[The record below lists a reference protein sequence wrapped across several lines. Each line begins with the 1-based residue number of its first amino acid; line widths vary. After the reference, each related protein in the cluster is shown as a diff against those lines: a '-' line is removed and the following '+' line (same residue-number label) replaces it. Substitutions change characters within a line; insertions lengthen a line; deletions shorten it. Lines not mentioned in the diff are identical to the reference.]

1 MQVLKFGG
9 TSVARPEKIVEI
21 VRTSLERDRTI
32 LVCSAI
38 SGCTDALI
46 GLGHLAAA
54 RNETYLRES
63 EALYHRHLN
72 LMESLLPA
80 ERQAAV
86 RETIDGLF
94 ASLQGILHG
103 VFLLGELSPASLD
116 AIQSYGELFSTK
128 ILAAK
133 FTALGIPCRWLDARD
148 LIKTSGGVVDTARTY
163 AAVAAAVDSQPHTS
177 LFIVPGF
184 IASDEQGRVTTLG
197 RGGSD
202 YTASLFAVGVHARLV
217 EIWTDVP
224 GIMTAN
230 PRTVPSA
237 RTIRNISYRAAQELS
252 HFGAKV
258 IFPPTIQPVINEG
271 IPIYVKD
278 TFDPEDPGTLVEK
291 NPPRH
296 EEGLLGIANSDK
308 IALISLEG
316 SGMVGIPGFSS
327 RLFDALTR
335 GGINIILI
343 TQASSVHTM
352 CIAIAEADAKVAKRA
367 ADACF
372 AYEISLGK
380 LQPLKVETGYSIV
393 CLVGDDILGHS
404 GATGRMLAA
413 LGARGIPVRATAQ
426 GSSERNIS
434 VIVASDKSDEA
445 IRAIHGE
452 FFDRSPLATVN
463 LFIAGYGKVGQALVK
478 MIADNHDVIAARTGK
493 DLQLCGLANSRR
505 YLLNTAG
512 VNPAGLDKGH
522 PGSFFDALAD
532 LSLANSV
539 FVDCTA
545 SEETGLRYPQLMK
558 AGYSIVA
565 CNKVPF
571 AGSYGQ
577 FAALKEA
584 AARAHV
590 GLRHETTVGAALPIL
605 AALDRMVVSGDT
617 LVSVEAVLSG
627 TLNYLCDRYEGRDFA
642 ALVEEAR
649 QKGYTEPD
657 PSIDLSGR
665 DVLRKTLIMA
675 RVAGIPLEEADVALA
690 PFPGEA
696 EMSAAYAAASA
707 KGLRLRYVAS
717 LCQAEDAASDKTSSA
732 IPGESSVSICEGL
745 NSPVLSSGSVP
756 SGRAIRLS
764 SGSVPSGQA
773 IRLSSG
779 SVPSG
784 QAVRWQASV
793 GLQAVGPD
801 SPLYALPG
809 TDNCAVITTADYPS
823 PLVIRGA
830 GAGPRQTAA
839 GLLQDILLAS

>member
-9 TSVARPEKIVEI
+9 TSVASPDKIIDI
-21 VRTSLERDRTI
+21 VRASLERDRTI
-32 LVCSAI
+32 LVCSAV
-38 SGCTDALI
+38 SGCTDTLI
-46 GLGHLAAA
+46 RLGRLAAA
-54 RNETYLRES
+54 RDERYLQELD
-63 EALYHRHLN
+63 ALYQKHER
-72 LMESLLPA
+72 LMEGLLPA
-80 ERQAAV
+80 DRLPEIRATV
-86 RETIDGLF
+86 DGLF
-94 ASLQGILHG
+94 DSLKGILHG

-116 AIQSYGELFSTK
+116 AVESYGELFSTK

-133 FTALGIPCRWLDARD
+133 FTSLGIPCRWLDARE
-148 LIKTSGGVVDTARTY
+148 IVRTSGGAVDTVRTY
-163 AAVAAAVDSQPHTS
+163 AAVAAAVDAHPHTS

-202 YTASLFAVGVHARLV
+202 YTASLFAVGVGARLV

-224 GIMTAN
+224 GIMTSN
-230 PRTVPSA
+230 PKMVPTA

-278 TFDPEDPGTLVEK
+278 TFDPANPGTLVEK

-335 GGINIILI
+335 AGINIILI

-352 CIAIAEADAKVAKRA
+352 CIAIAEADAPAAKQA
-367 ADACF
+367 ADGCF

-380 LQPLKVETGYSIV
+380 LQPLKVETGFSIV

-434 VIVASDKSDEA
+434 VIVASDKADEA
-445 IRAIHGE
+445 IRAVHNE
-452 FFDRSPLATVN
+452 FFDRSPLETVN
-463 LFIAGYGKVGQALVK
+463 LFIAGYGTIGKALVK
-478 MIADNHDVIAARTGK
+478 MIRENAATLSARTGRE
-493 DLQLCGLANSRR
+493 LRLCGLANSRHF
-505 YLLNTAG
+505 LLDTAG
-512 VNPAGLDKGH
+512 VDPDTLEQGST
-522 PGSFFDALAD
+522 GSFFDALAD
-532 LSLANSV
+532 LSLARSV

-545 SEETGLRYPQLMK
+545 SEETGLRYPQLFK
-558 AGYSIVA
+558 AGYSVVS
-565 CNKVPF
+565 CNKIPF
-571 AGSYGQ
+571 AGSYAQ
-577 FAALKEA
+577 FSTLKEG
-584 AARAHV
+584 AARGHV

-605 AALDRMVVSGDT
+605 AALDRMAVSGDR

-627 TLNYLCDRYEGRDFA
+627 TLNYLCDRYEGYDFA

-657 PSIDLSGR
+657 PAADLSGR
-665 DVLRKTLIMA
+665 DVLRKTLILA
-675 RVAGIPLEEADVALA
+675 RVAGLPLEEKDVDIQ
-690 PFPGEA
+690 PFPKEKDL
-696 EMSAAYAAASA
+696 EAAYAEASA
-707 KGLRLRYVAS
+707 SGRKLRYVAR
-717 LCQAEDAASDKTSSA
+717 LT
-732 IPGESSVSICEGL
+732 GEGK
-745 NSPVLSSGSVP
+745 
-756 SGRAIRLS
+756 AT
-764 SGSVPSGQA
+764 
-773 IRLSSG
+773 
-779 SVPSG
+779 
-784 QAVRWQASV
+784 V
-793 GLQAVGPD
+793 GLQAVGSD
-801 SPLYALPG
+801 SPLYALTG
-809 TDNCAVITTADYPS
+809 TDNCAVITTSDYPS

-839 GLLQDILLAS
+839 GVLQDILSL

>member
-9 TSVARPEKIVEI
+9 TSVAQPHRIVEI
-21 VRTSLERDRTI
+21 VRASLERDRTI

-38 SGCTDALI
+38 SGCTDTLI
-46 GLGHLAAA
+46 RLGHLAAA
-54 RNETYLRES
+54 RDEGYRQEVD
-63 EALYHRHLN
+63 ALYARHLQ
-72 LMESLLPA
+72 LTEQLLPA
-80 ERQAAV
+80 DRQDAV
-86 RETIDGLF
+86 RQVLDGLF
-94 ASLQGILHG
+94 DSLRGILHG
-103 VFLLGELSPASLD
+103 VFLLGELSPTSLD
-116 AIQSYGELFSTK
+116 AVQSYGELFSTK

-133 FTALGIPCRWLDARD
+133 FTSLGIPCLWLDSRD
-148 LIKTSGGVVDTARTY
+148 IVRTSSGVVDTAATY
-163 AAVAAAVDSQPHTS
+163 ANVAAAVDAYPHTS

-184 IASDEQGRVTTLG
+184 IASDIQGRVTTLG

-202 YTASLFAVGVHARLV
+202 YTASLFAVGVNARLV

-230 PRTVPSA
+230 PKTVPSA

-278 TFDPEDPGTLVEK
+278 TFKPDDPGTLVEK
-291 NPPRH
+291 NPPRRD
-296 EEGLLGIANSDK
+296 EALLGIANSDK

-335 GGINIILI
+335 AGINIILI

-352 CIAIAEADAKVAKRA
+352 CIAIAEADAPAAKRA
-367 ADACF
+367 ADTCF

-380 LQPLKVETGYSIV
+380 LQPLKVEKGYSIV

-434 VIVASDKSDEA
+434 VIVASDLADEA

-452 FFDRSPLATVN
+452 FFDRSPLQRVN
-463 LFIAGYGKVGQALVK
+463 LFIAGYGTVGRALVK
-478 MIADNHDVIAARTGK
+478 MIGENHDAIAARTGK
-493 DLQLCGLANSRR
+493 DLRICGLANSRR
-505 YLLNTAG
+505 YLIDTAG
-512 VNPAGLDKGH
+512 VDPEALPEGVT
-522 PGSFFDALAD
+522 GSFFNALAD
-532 LSLANSV
+532 LSLAGSV

-565 CNKVPF
+565 CNKIPF
-571 AGSYGQ
+571 AGSFEQYSALV
-577 FAALKEA
+577 AAS
-584 AARAHV
+584 AREHA
-590 GLRHETTVGAALPIL
+590 GLRYETTVGAALPIL
-605 AALDRMVVSGDT
+605 ATLERMAVSGDT

-627 TLNYLCDRYEGRDFA
+627 TLGYLCDRYEGHDFA
-642 ALVEEAR
+642 ALVEDAR

-657 PSIDLSGR
+657 PAADLSGR

-675 RVAGIPLEEADVALA
+675 RVAGIPLEEREVRIT
-690 PFPGEA
+690 PFPGEETLA
-696 EMSAAYAAASA
+696 AAYADAVAA
-707 KGLRLRYVAS
+707 GRRLRYVAS
-717 LCQAEDAASDKTSSA
+717 LRRADTS
-732 IPGESSVSICEGL
+732 EG
-745 NSPVLSSGSVP
+745 P
-756 SGRAIRLS
+756 
-764 SGSVPSGQA
+764 
-773 IRLSSG
+773 
-779 SVPSG
+779 
-784 QAVRWQASV
+784 VRWSATV
-793 GLQAVGPD
+793 GLQSVGPD
-801 SPLYALPG
+801 SPLFTLTG

-839 GLLQDILLAS
+839 GLLQDILSTF

>member
-9 TSVARPEKIVEI
+9 TSVASPERIIDI
-21 VRTSLERDRTI
+21 VRTSLGRDRTI

-38 SGCTDALI
+38 SGCTDTLI
-46 GLGHLAAA
+46 RLGRLASARDESYLAGLEG
-54 RNETYLRES
+54 
-63 EALYHRHLN
+63 LYDRHRQM
-72 LMESLLPA
+72 MEGLLSADRIPEVRA
-80 ERQAAV
+80 E
-86 RETIDGLF
+86 IDGLF
-94 ASLQGILHG
+94 DSLRGILHG

-116 AIQSYGELFSTK
+116 AVQSYGELFSTK
-128 ILAAK
+128 ILTAK
-133 FTALGIPCRWLDARD
+133 FTALGIPCRWLDSRELVKTRD
-148 LIKTSGGVVDTARTY
+148 GVVDTALTY
-163 AAVAAAVDSQPHTS
+163 VNVAAAVDSQPHTS

-184 IASDEQGRVTTLG
+184 IASDVQGRVSTLG

-202 YTASLFAVGVHARLV
+202 YTASLVAVAVSARLV

-224 GIMTAN
+224 GIMTSN
-230 PRTVPSA
+230 PKTVPTA

-278 TFDPEDPGTLVEK
+278 TFDPDDPGTLVEK
-291 NPPRH
+291 NPPRR
-296 EEGLLGIANSDK
+296 EEALLGIANSDK

-335 GGINIILI
+335 AGINIILI

-352 CIAIAEADAKVAKRA
+352 CIAIAEADAPAAKRA
-367 ADACF
+367 ADTCF

-380 LQPLKVETGYSIV
+380 LQPLKVETGFSIV

-434 VIVASDKSDEA
+434 VIVASDKADEA

-452 FFDRSPLATVN
+452 FFDRSPLQTVN
-463 LFIAGYGKVGQALVK
+463 LFVAGYGTVGKALIR
-478 MIADNHDVIAARTGK
+478 MIRENHDVIARRTGK
-493 DLQLCGLANSRR
+493 DLRICGLANSRR
-505 YLLNTAG
+505 YLIDMEG
-512 VNPAGLDKGH
+512 VAPDQLPEGVA
-522 PGSFFDALAD
+522 GSFFDALAD
-532 LSLANSV
+532 LSPADSIV
-539 FVDCTA
+539 VDCTA
-545 SEETGLRYPQLMK
+545 SEEPGLRYPQLFK
-558 AGYSIVA
+558 AGFSVVA
-565 CNKVPF
+565 CNKIPF
-571 AGSYGQ
+571 SGNYENY
-577 FAALKEA
+577 AALTAA
-584 AARAHV
+584 AARAHI
-590 GLRHETTVGAALPIL
+590 GLRYETTVGAALPIL
-605 AALDRMVVSGDT
+605 AALDRLAESGDT
-617 LVSVEAVLSG
+617 LHCVEAVLSG
-627 TLNYLCDRYEGRDFA
+627 TLNYLCDRYEGHDFA

-657 PSIDLSGR
+657 PAIDLSGR

-675 RVAGIPLEEADVALA
+675 RVAGIPLEESDVHLE
-690 PFPGEA
+690 PFPAEA
-696 EMSAAYAAASA
+696 ELATSYAAALA
-707 KGLRLRYVAS
+707 AGQRLRYVAS
-717 LCQAEDAASDKTSSA
+717 LRCGASDAT
-732 IPGESSVSICEGL
+732 PSVT
-745 NSPVLSSGSVP
+745 
-756 SGRAIRLS
+756 
-764 SGSVPSGQA
+764 
-773 IRLSSG
+773 
-779 SVPSG
+779 
-784 QAVRWQASV
+784 V

-801 SPLYALPG
+801 SPLYSLTG

-839 GLLQDILLAS
+839 GVLQDILSI

>member
-9 TSVARPEKIVEI
+9 TSVAHPDKIVDI
-21 VRTSLERDRTI
+21 VRAALERDRTI

-38 SGCTDALI
+38 SGCTDTLI
-46 GLGHLAAA
+46 RLGGLAAA
-54 RNETYLRES
+54 REESYLTEL
-63 EALYHRHLN
+63 EALYQRHAV
-72 LMESLLPA
+72 LMEGLLPA
-80 ERQAAV
+80 DRLPAV
-86 RETIDGLF
+86 RETVDALF
-94 ASLQGILHG
+94 DSLKGILHG
-103 VFLLGELSPASLD
+103 VFLLGELSPTSLD
-116 AIQSYGELFSTK
+116 AVQSYGELFSTK
-128 ILAAK
+128 ILSAK
-133 FTALGIPCRWLDARD
+133 FTSLGIPCRWLDARD
-148 LIKTSGGVVDTARTY
+148 LVKTCDGVVDTALTY
-163 AAVAAAVDSQPHTS
+163 ALVAAAINSQPHTS

-184 IASDEQGRVTTLG
+184 IASDRQGRVSTLG

-202 YTASLFAVGVHARLV
+202 YTASLFAVAVNARLV

-230 PRTVPSA
+230 PKTVPTARTV
-237 RTIRNISYRAAQELS
+237 RNISYRAAQELS

-278 TFDPEDPGTLVEK
+278 TFDPGNPGTLVEK

-296 EEGLLGIANSDK
+296 EGALLGIANSDK

-335 GGINIILI
+335 AGINIILI

-352 CIAIAEADAKVAKRA
+352 CIAIAEHDAPAAKQA
-367 ADACF
+367 ADSCF

-434 VIVASDKSDEA
+434 VIVASDKADEA

-452 FFDRSPLATVN
+452 CFDRSPLQTVP
-463 LFIAGYGKVGQALVK
+463 LFIAGYGTVGKALVK
-478 MIADNHDVIAARTGK
+478 MIGENHDAIARRTGK
-493 DLQLCGLANSRR
+493 DLRICGLANSRR
-505 YLLNTAG
+505 YLIDTEG
-512 VNPAGLDKGH
+512 VDPASLGDGCT
-522 PGSFFDALAD
+522 GSFFEALAD
-532 LSLANSV
+532 LSLEGAI

-545 SEETGLRYPQLMK
+545 SEETGLRYPQLFK
-558 AGYSIVA
+558 AGYSVVA
-565 CNKVPF
+565 CNKIPF
-571 AGSYGQ
+571 SGSYESY
-577 FAALKEA
+577 AALKAA
-584 AARAHV
+584 AAREHA

-605 AALDRMVVSGDT
+605 ATLERMAVSGDT

-627 TLNYLCDRYEGRDFA
+627 TLNYLCDNYLGHDFA
-642 ALVEEAR
+642 ALVEDAR

-657 PSIDLSGR
+657 PAVDLSGR
-665 DVLRKTLIMA
+665 DVLRKTLILA
-675 RVAGIPLEEADVALA
+675 RVAGFPLEETEVQLE
-690 PFPGEA
+690 PFPA
-696 EMSAAYAAASA
+696 EEQLATAFADATAD
-707 KGLRLRYVAS
+707 GRRLRYVAR
-717 LCQAEDAASDKTSSA
+717 LDAEGHA
-732 IPGESSVSICEGL
+732 
-745 NSPVLSSGSVP
+745 
-756 SGRAIRLS
+756 R
-764 SGSVPSGQA
+764 
-773 IRLSSG
+773 
-779 SVPSG
+779 
-784 QAVRWQASV
+784 V

-801 SPLYALPG
+801 SPLFTLTG
-809 TDNCAVITTADYPS
+809 TDNCAVITSTDYPS
-823 PLVIRGA
+823 PQVIRGA

-839 GLLQDILLAS
+839 GLLSDILSTV

>member
-9 TSVARPEKIVEI
+9 SSVASPQRIIEI
-21 VRTSLERDRTI
+21 VRTSIERDRTI
-32 LVCSAI
+32 LVCSAV

-46 GLGHLAAA
+46 RLGHLASE
-54 RNETYLRES
+54 RDESYLTELDR
-63 EALYHRHLN
+63 LYGRHLE
-72 LMESLLPA
+72 MIEQLLPA
-80 ERQAAV
+80 DRKAAV

-94 ASLQGILHG
+94 DSLRGILHG
-103 VFLLGELSPASLD
+103 VFLLGELSPTSLD
-116 AIQSYGELFSTK
+116 AVQSYGELFSTK

-133 FTALGIPCRWLDARD
+133 FTSLGIPCNWLDARK
-148 LIKTSGGVVDTARTY
+148 LITTVGGVVDTVRTY
-163 AAVAAAVDSQPHTS
+163 ADVAAAVESQPHTS

-184 IASDEQGRVTTLG
+184 IASDQQGRVTTLG

-224 GIMTAN
+224 GIMTSN
-230 PRTVPSA
+230 PKTVPSA

-278 TFDPEDPGTLVEK
+278 TFDPDDPGTLVEK
-291 NPPRH
+291 NPPRR
-296 EEGLLGIANSDK
+296 EEALLGIANSDK

-335 GGINIILI
+335 AGINIILI

-352 CIAIAEADAKVAKRA
+352 CIAIAEADAPAAKRA
-367 ADACF
+367 ADGCF

-413 LGARGIPVRATAQ
+413 LGGRGIPVRATAQ

-434 VIVASDKSDEA
+434 VIVASDKADEA

-452 FFDRSPLATVN
+452 FFDRSPLEAVN
-463 LFIAGYGKVGQALVK
+463 LFIAGYGKVGKALVK
-478 MIADNHDVIAARTGK
+478 MLLENHDTIAERTGK
-493 DLQLCGLANSRR
+493 DVRICGLANSRR
-505 YLLNTAG
+505 YLLDTAG
-512 VNPAGLDKGH
+512 VNPASLAEGST
-522 PGSFFDALAD
+522 GSFFNALAD
-532 LSLANSV
+532 LSLSGSV

-545 SEETGLRYPQLMK
+545 SEETGLRYPQLFK
-558 AGYSIVA
+558 AGYDVVA
-565 CNKVPF
+565 CNKIPF
-571 AGSYGQ
+571 AGSFDRY
-577 FAALKEA
+577 AALKA
-584 AARAHV
+584 AAVREQVA
-590 GLRHETTVGAALPIL
+590 LRHETTVGAALPIL
-605 AALDRMVVSGDT
+605 SSLERMVLSGDE

-627 TLNYLCDRYEGRDFA
+627 TLNYLCDKYEGRDFA

-657 PSIDLSGR
+657 PSVDLGGR
-665 DVLRKTLIMA
+665 DVLRKTLILA
-675 RVAGIPLEEADVALA
+675 RVAGIPLEETDVRLEPFPEEGALA
-690 PFPGEA
+690 V
-696 EMSAAYAAASA
+696 AYAEAVAS
-707 KGLRLRYVAS
+707 GRRLRYVAA
-717 LCQAEDAASDKTSSA
+717 LRRVTPDA
-732 IPGESSVSICEGL
+732 IPSAEEAGG
-745 NSPVLSSGSVP
+745 
-756 SGRAIRLS
+756 A
-764 SGSVPSGQA
+764 A
-773 IRLSSG
+773 
-779 SVPSG
+779 
-784 QAVRWQASV
+784 RWCATV

-801 SPLYALPG
+801 SPLFTLEG

-839 GLLQDILLAS
+839 GLLLDILSR